1 LTRAATQMSAGPTPR
16 RTTDPAVEGP
26 EDMAWI
32 VKSWRRDALA
42 ALADAEALDA
52 AREIV
57 LGAER
62 EARRIERGAR
72 REAADVDAYMAE
84 LERFGRDTREQVA
97 AHRRGLRAT
106 QPERPA
112 VVPEEPSGP
121 ISVRKGR
128 ATLRDSP
135 LSELFRA
142 TEPG

>member
-1 LTRAATQMSAGPTPR
+1 
-16 RTTDPAVEGP
+16 
-26 EDMAWI
+26 MAWI

-62 EARRIERGAR
+62 EARRIERSAR

-84 LERFGRDTREQVA
+84 LERFGRDTREQIA
-97 AHRRGLRAT
+97 AHRRDVR
-106 QPERPA
+106 PERPA
-112 VVPEEPSGP
+112 VAPDEPTGP

-142 TEPG
+142 TESG

>member
-1 LTRAATQMSAGPTPR
+1 
-16 RTTDPAVEGP
+16 
-26 EDMAWI
+26 MAWI

-52 AREIV
+52 AQEIV

-62 EARRIERGAR
+62 EARRIERDAR
-72 REAADVDAYMAE
+72 RESADVDAYMAE

-112 VVPEEPSGP
+112 VVPDEPTGP

-128 ATLRDSP
+128 ATLHDSP

>member
-1 LTRAATQMSAGPTPR
+1 MSGRAKPR
-16 RTTDPAVEGP
+16 RTTPAAVEGP

-52 AREIV
+52 AQEIV

-62 EARRIERGAR
+62 EARRIERAAR
-72 REAADVDAYMAE
+72 REAADADAYLAE
-84 LERFGRDTREQVA
+84 LERFGHDTREQVA
-97 AHRRGLRAT
+97 EHRRGLRA
-106 QPERPA
+106 ERPEHVA
-112 VVPEEPSGP
+112 VVPEEPTGP

-142 TEPG
+142 TDLG

>member
-1 LTRAATQMSAGPTPR
+1 
-16 RTTDPAVEGP
+16 
-26 EDMAWI
+26 MAWI

-52 AREIV
+52 AQEIV
-57 LGAER
+57 LAAER

-97 AHRRGLRAT
+97 AHRAGLRSER
-106 QPERPA
+106 PERPA
-112 VVPEEPSGP
+112 LLPDEPAGP

-128 ATLRDSP
+128 ATLRESP

>member
-1 LTRAATQMSAGPTPR
+1 
-16 RTTDPAVEGP
+16 
-26 EDMAWI
+26 MAWI
-32 VKSWRRDALA
+32 VKSWRREALA

-62 EARRIERGAR
+62 EARRLERSAR
-72 REAADVDAYMAE
+72 REVADADAYLAE
-84 LERFGRDTREQVA
+84 LERFGRDTLAQVA
-97 AHRRGLRAT
+97 AHRGERGGRSALA
-106 QPERPA
+106 
-112 VVPEEPSGP
+112 PEEPAGP

-142 TEPG
+142 TAPG

>member
-1 LTRAATQMSAGPTPR
+1 
-16 RTTDPAVEGP
+16 
-26 EDMAWI
+26 MAWI

-52 AREIV
+52 AQEIV

-97 AHRRGLRAT
+97 AHRDRLRSE
-106 QPERPA
+106 QPERPERPA
-112 VVPEEPSGP
+112 PVVPDEPSGP

-135 LSELFRA
+135 LGELFRA

>member
-1 LTRAATQMSAGPTPR
+1 
-16 RTTDPAVEGP
+16 
-26 EDMAWI
+26 MAWI

-72 REAADVDAYMAE
+72 REAADAAAYLAE
-84 LERFGRDTREQVA
+84 LERFGHDTRDQVV
-97 AHRRGLRAT
+97 AHRRGLRRER
-106 QPERPA
+106 PERPA
-112 VVPEEPSGP
+112 LVPDEPTGP

-135 LSELFRA
+135 LGELFRA
-142 TEPG
+142 TGPG

>member
-1 LTRAATQMSAGPTPR
+1 
-16 RTTDPAVEGP
+16 
-26 EDMAWI
+26 MAWI

-72 REAADVDAYMAE
+72 REAADVSAYMAE
-84 LERFGRDTREQVA
+84 LERFGRDTRGQVA
-97 AHRRGLRAT
+97 AHRRGLRSA
-106 QPERPA
+106 QPERPERPA
-112 VVPEEPSGP
+112 AARPVVPDEPTGP
-121 ISVRKGR
+121 IRVRKGR
-128 ATLRDSP
+128 ATLHDSP

>member
-1 LTRAATQMSAGPTPR
+1 
-16 RTTDPAVEGP
+16 
-26 EDMAWI
+26 MAWI

-52 AREIV
+52 AQEIV

-84 LERFGRDTREQVA
+84 LERFGRETREHVA
-97 AHRRGLRAT
+97 AQRRALRS
-106 QPERPA
+106 ERPA
-112 VVPEEPSGP
+112 PAGAAVPDEPIGP
-121 ISVRKGR
+121 ISVRRGR
-128 ATLRDSP
+128 ATLHDSP

-142 TEPG
+142 TELG